1 MKYLCTFGSGW
12 DKAIK
17 KIFEKKFANY
27 YVESLGDGIIVFSTK
42 DVIDI
47 KKLFFFNNVYL
58 LLKEKKN
65 NTTDFDKCVS
75 DILNGLKINYDDI
88 RKNLKEIKARSFKF
102 IGINGNQPC
111 KLDYRNLSRLENEMQ
126 KILGI
131 KVSRDKHDLDFVFL
145 KRNNGIMYFL
155 LKLSY
160 NRKTEKD
167 LEKGTLRPEVS
178 YLLSSLADI
187 KETDIILDPFAGS
200 GSILKEIIKHYK
212 YNMIFASELDEEKY
226 NKLKKEFKGNNK
238 NFFIKNIDA
247 LNMEFFKDN
256 FIDIVITD
264 PPWNVYDHK
273 DKNYTDFYFKML
285 QKLIRIV
292 KQDGKIIV
300 LMGNELEF
308 ETALSKTSLKL
319 EDKLSVLINGKKA
332 KVYILIVEKN

>member
-17 KIFEKKFANY
+17 KIFEKEFANY
-27 YVESLGDGIIVFSTK
+27 NVESLGDGIVVFNTK
-42 DVIDI
+42 DVINI
-47 KKLFFFNNVYL
+47 KELFFFNNVYL
-58 LLKEKKN
+58 LLKDMKN
-65 NTTDFDKCVS
+65 DAEDFDKCVS
-75 DILNGLKINYDDI
+75 NILNGLKINYDDI
-88 RKNLKEIKARSFKF
+88 RKSLKEIKARNFKF

-111 KLDYRNLSRLENEMQ
+111 KINYRNLGKLENEIQ
-126 KILGI
+126 KNLGI
-131 KVSRDKHDLDFVFL
+131 KVSKDRHDLDFVFL
-145 KRNNGIMYFL
+145 KRNNGIMYLL

-200 GSILKEIIKHYK
+200 GSIPKEIIKHYK

-226 NKLKKEFKGNNK
+226 NKLKKRFKGNNR
-238 NFFIKNIDA
+238 NFFIKNFDA
-247 LNMEFFKDN
+247 LNMNFFKDN
-256 FIDIVITD
+256 FIDVVITD

-273 DKNYTDFYFKML
+273 DENFIDFYFKML
-285 QKLIRIV
+285 QELSRIV
-292 KQDGKIIV
+292 KQNGKLVI

-308 ETALSKTSLKL
+308 EMALSKTTLTL

-332 KVYILIVEKN
+332 KVYILIVE

>member
-27 YVESLGDGIIVFSTK
+27 YVESLGNGIIVFSTK

-200 GSILKEIIKHYK
+200 GSIPKEIIKHYK

-256 FIDIVITD
+256 FIDIVITFYI
-264 PPWNVYDHK
+264 V
-273 DKNYTDFYFKML
+273 DKRRK
-285 QKLIRIV
+285 
-292 KQDGKIIV
+292 
-300 LMGNELEF
+300 
-308 ETALSKTSLKL
+308 
-319 EDKLSVLINGKKA
+319 
-332 KVYILIVEKN
+332 